1 MSVLLEGKTFIRFFK
16 LDPKRETD
24 GLSDEAI
31 FKWLLWHH
39 TEITEALREWAKGK
53 YPDAP
58 ENYKNSFASLIACLA
73 TGAYG
78 GYPTE
83 NSQKERYAEHKVY
96 DFYRNMLG
104 ILKKE
109 EMTIAIIYFVAS
121 HLLQKSPLEE
131 DTEEKLQEAIRLL
144 EVSKSSFK
152 SKQIA
157 KARKLLEE
165 I

>member
-1 MSVLLEGKTFIRFFK
+1 MSVLLEGKTFIMFFK
-16 LDPKRETD
+16 LDQKGETD
-24 GLSDEAI
+24 GLSDEAT

-39 TEITEALREWAKGK
+39 TEITEALREWAKVK

-58 ENYKNSFASLIACLA
+58 ENCKNSFASLIACLA

-83 NSQKERYAEHKVY
+83 NS
-96 DFYRNMLG
+96 
-104 ILKKE
+104 
-109 EMTIAIIYFVAS
+109 
-121 HLLQKSPLEE
+121 PLEE
-131 DTEEKLQEAIRLL
+131 DTEWKIQEAIRLL
-144 EVSKSSFK
+144 EFSKSSFK
-152 SKQIA
+152 TKQIA